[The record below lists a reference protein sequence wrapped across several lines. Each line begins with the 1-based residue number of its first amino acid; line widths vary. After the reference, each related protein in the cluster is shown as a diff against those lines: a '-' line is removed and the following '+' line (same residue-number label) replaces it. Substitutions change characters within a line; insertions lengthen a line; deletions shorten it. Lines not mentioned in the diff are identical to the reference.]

1 MKIPADVNFAD
12 YIKLVGELEAQEIY
26 SAGHWTD
33 AVVRRATQGV
43 KLTGDTLPWSKT
55 HGNVRLRP
63 GELSIWAG
71 MNGHKKSM
79 LLGFV
84 MVNLMGRCNVS
95 IASLEMKP
103 EETLFRMCRQGVGC
117 MPSESAAREFM
128 SWADQSVLVYDQL
141 DKVAQEKILGY
152 VHYCAKELGC
162 RHVVIDSLTKCGLAQ
177 GDHDAEKDFI
187 DRLQWAAKT
196 LNCHIHLVCHVRKPS
211 AQGEEY
217 IPNKFDVRGAGELTD
232 LVDNVFIVWKDKAK
246 EQAKKI
252 KDSGQQMSDSLIKK
266 LDAPDQLL
274 IVAKQR
280 HGEWEGAIQ
289 LWFHEESL
297 QFLGDNRGLR
307 IPFDYAPAK
316 AA

>member
-1 MKIPADVNFAD
+1 MKIPASVNFAD
-12 YIKLVGELEAQEIY
+12 YIQLVGELEAQEIH
-26 SAGHWTD
+26 SAGKWAD
-33 AVVRRATQGV
+33 LVVARAKNGV
-43 KLTGDTLPWSKT
+43 QLWGDMLPWSKT

-71 MNGHKKSM
+71 MNGHRKSM

-84 MVNLMGRCNVS
+84 MLSLLNECRVS

-103 EETLFRMCRQGVGC
+103 EETLFRMARQAVGC
-117 MPSESAAREFM
+117 IPSESYARKFM
-128 SWADQSVLVYDQL
+128 EWIDPSVLVYDQL

-152 VHYCAKELGC
+152 VHYSAKQLGC
-162 RHVVIDSLTKCGLAQ
+162 RHVVIDTLTKCGLSQ
-177 GDHDAEKDFI
+177 GDHEAEKDFI

-196 LNCHIHLVCHVRKPS
+196 LNCHIHLVCHVRKPP

-246 EQAKKI
+246 EQLKKI
-252 KDSGQQMSDSLIKK
+252 SEAGIALDERQRKK
-266 LDAPDQLL
+266 LADPDQLL

-280 HGEWEGAIQ
+280 HGEWEGQIK
-289 LWFHEESL
+289 LWFDESSL
-297 QFLGDNRGLR
+297 QFVGDSGGRKL
-307 IPFDYAPAK
+307 PFNIDK
-316 AA
+316 RVAA